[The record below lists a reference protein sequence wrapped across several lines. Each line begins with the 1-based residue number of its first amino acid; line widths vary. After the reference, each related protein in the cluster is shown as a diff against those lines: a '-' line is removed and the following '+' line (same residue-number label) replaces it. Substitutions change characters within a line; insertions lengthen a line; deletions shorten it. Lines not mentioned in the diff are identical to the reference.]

1 MKTPGPDHP
10 ITIQQN
16 PKRVR
21 VIFNG
26 RTIADTRRALT
37 LREATLPAVQYIPR
51 EETDMTVL
59 KRTTHTSHCPYK
71 GDAVYFSIRVED
83 KSTENAVWS
92 YETPYPAVDEIKD
105 YVAFYSDRVDAV
117 EEIS

>member
-26 RTIADTRRALT
+26 RNIADTKRALT

-51 EETDMTVL
+51 EEADMTVL
-59 KRTTHTSHCPYK
+59 QRTTHTSHCPYK

-92 YETPYPAVDEIKD
+92 YESPYPAVDEIKD
-105 YVAFYSDRVDAV
+105 YVAFYTDRVDV
-117 EEIS
+117 IEEIF